1 MGGSCC
7 HKYGLCSGQGHLV
20 HGEACRSDSRKKH
33 RAGSCVENPSVH
45 NELKVKS
52 GEAELSLG
60 GLSKNS
66 TMNASVNGS
75 KTPRVLN
82 RGSARR

>member
-1 MGGSCC
+1 M
-7 HKYGLCSGQGHLV
+7 
-20 HGEACRSDSRKKH
+20 
-33 RAGSCVENPSVH
+33 H